1 MTDEKVVVTW
11 SVSGL
16 PPAYTERRWRADVPT
31 TLRPGFD
38 ALLERARFFELPADA
53 GPNKPDGRDMG
64 SYSMTVAIGS
74 RTHTVRFSD
83 SSVTQEL
90 ANLQNWVKEKLG
102 PTATQE

>member
-16 PPAYTERRWRADVPT
+16 PPAYAERRWRAELPEK
-31 TLRPGFD
+31 LRPDFD
-38 ALLERARFFELPADA
+38 VLLERARFFEPPADL
-53 GPNKPDGRDMG
+53 GPNNPNGRDMG
-64 SYSMTVAIGS
+64 SYRITVAIGS

-83 SSVTQEL
+83 SSITQEM
-90 ANLQNWVKEKLG
+90 ANLRNWIRENLE